1 MISYI
6 NNLKFVLL
14 LFLFL
19 FFDLNILAKRNF
31 VLIQSTTSTRDSGL
45 YDFLIPKFNELYSIE
60 VRVVAVGTGQ
70 AIENAKRCNADILLV
85 HHKKSEEDFIL
96 KGYGAYRKDLM
107 YNDFVLVGPKS
118 DPANLKGRSNIR
130 SSLRRIYNQ
139 RVVFISRADNSGTHK
154 KEIELWKKS
163 GISVNSLKN
172 SWYLETGSGMGT
184 SLNIAVN
191 KSAYILSDRAT
202 WISFNNKKN
211 HEILVENE
219 PLLYN
224 QYGISLISKKR
235 CKNVNTKDSEVFI
248 NWLLSKNGKEAIN
261 SYRVNGKQLFKVDFN

>member
-6 NNLKFVLL
+6 NNLKFVSL

-139 RVVFISRADNSGTHK
+139 QVVFISRADNSGTHK

-202 WISFNNKKN
+202 WISFSNKKN

-235 CKNVNTKDSEVFI
+235 CKNVNTEDSEVFI

-261 SYRVNGKQLFKVDFN
+261 SYRVNGQQLFKVDFN

>member
-1 MISYI
+1 LISYI
-6 NNLKFVLL
+6 NNLKFVSL

-235 CKNVNTKDSEVFI
+235 CKNVNTEDSEVFI

-261 SYRVNGKQLFKVDFN
+261 SYRVNGQQLFKVDFN